1 MLGFLEF
8 SHTFF
13 FLIGIKKKK
22 KKSCSPCWFLGSH
35 AEAACRAPVQKTG
48 QTLASMLEVGAKLT
62 WLQTPACA
70 PSWWPGLR
78 APV

>member
-8 SHTFF
+8 SYTFF
-13 FLIGIKKKK
+13 FLMGIKKKK
-22 KKSCSPCWFLGSH
+22 KLFPLLVSGVTCGSSLQG
-35 AEAACRAPVQKTG
+35 PVQQTG
-48 QTLASMLEVGAKLT
+48 QTLASMLEVGAKLS
-62 WLQTPACA
+62 WLQTPGCA